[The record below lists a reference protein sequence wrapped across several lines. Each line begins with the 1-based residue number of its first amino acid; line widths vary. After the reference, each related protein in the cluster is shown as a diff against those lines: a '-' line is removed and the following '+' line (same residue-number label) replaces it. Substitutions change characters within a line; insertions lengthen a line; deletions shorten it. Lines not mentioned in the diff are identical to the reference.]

1 MIRLEYKNRPFV
13 LQRRYSDIGNT
24 KIVSCIIF
32 TDKDHRSKEAKYF
45 YFGTKAL
52 LLKPYIAKVC

>member
-1 MIRLEYKNRPFV
+1 M
-13 LQRRYSDIGNT
+13 LQRRYSDIDNT

-32 TDKDHRSKEAKYF
+32 TDKYHRSKEAKHF